1 MRLKNSIDYKRFPE
15 PSRGDWTR
23 FTILVLSATLLG
35 PCSRLRKQLAVFVD
49 RPRRKLAYVR
59 GWAAETDMRA
69 VRPGGCESKGCPD
82 PRGRQEMPQ
91 AQRRGISSI
100 LTSSSRQTAAHRHPL
115 WTYKTPHLVRQGP
128 ISGNGAPQP
137 PAQPSAAVWR
147 RALSWT
153 SFKVILIGR
162 EGTFFALIDVNCLI
176 TNFYDE
182 THTSMSFVFYESI
195 RICTAY
201 CSRQS

>member
-1 MRLKNSIDYKRFPE
+1 
-15 PSRGDWTR
+15 
-23 FTILVLSATLLG
+23 
-35 PCSRLRKQLAVFVD
+35 
-49 RPRRKLAYVR
+49 
-59 GWAAETDMRA
+59 MRA
-69 VRPGGCESKGCPD
+69 VRPGGCESKGLPG

-137 PAQPSAAVWR
+137 PAQRTEAASQCGC
-147 RALSWT
+147 LTKS
-153 SFKVILIGR
+153 VIMDFFQGHLER
-162 EGTFFALIDVNCLI
+162 PRGTFFALIDVNYLI
-176 TNFYDE
+176 SNIYDE
-182 THTSMSFVFYESI
+182 THSSMSSVFHESV

-201 CSRQS
+201 CGRQS

>member
-69 VRPGGCESKGCPD
+69 VRPGGCESKGLPGP
-82 PRGRQEMPQ
+82 PRAARDAASA
-91 AQRRGISSI
+91 AQRNLVHPHIVLSPNTRTAHGSGISVRLFGEERYRGLHSR
-100 LTSSSRQTAAHRHPL
+100 SS
-115 WTYKTPHLVRQGP
+115 
-128 ISGNGAPQP
+128 
-137 PAQPSAAVWR
+137 
-147 RALSWT
+147 
-153 SFKVILIGR
+153 
-162 EGTFFALIDVNCLI
+162 
-176 TNFYDE
+176 
-182 THTSMSFVFYESI
+182 
-195 RICTAY
+195 
-201 CSRQS
+201 

>member
-137 PAQPSAAVWR
+137 PAQRTEAASQCGCLTKSVIVDFIQGHLERSRGHFFCIDR
-147 RALSWT
+147 REL
-153 SFKVILIGR
+153 FDFDL
-162 EGTFFALIDVNCLI
+162 LL
-176 TNFYDE
+176 
-182 THTSMSFVFYESI
+182 
-195 RICTAY
+195 
-201 CSRQS
+201 